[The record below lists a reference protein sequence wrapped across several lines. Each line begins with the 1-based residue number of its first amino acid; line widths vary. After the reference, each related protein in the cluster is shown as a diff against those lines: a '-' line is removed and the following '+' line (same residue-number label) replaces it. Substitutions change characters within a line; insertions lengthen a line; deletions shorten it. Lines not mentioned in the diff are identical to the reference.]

1 VPDPVQDALKAHAA
15 AVDQTVLRFLSD
27 LEHVI
32 AIAQGDLQSAMLT
45 GLTLDTEHRVT
56 QTLANQKLI
65 RRIPTLWQQAL
76 DDAGLEKIVDRYMA
90 AFPQQIPAFRTIIET
105 VNQQAKEPL
114 PLPNFTAADQQYFKS
129 LQLSAGSDVASV
141 VENAAT
147 GVITKTA
154 FSLGTIAFKD
164 LVQRI
169 TDSTDAS
176 KAQAETL
183 ADTSLMGFYRS
194 VAANAYDKIQEKVD
208 RPILYDWMGP
218 NDKVTSAK
226 CSALLAASKK
236 QPLTREEID
245 QLRPYPG
252 SPGPVFVY
260 GFHYNCRHSFVIST
274 RMSLQT

>member
-27 LEHVI
+27 LEHVV
-32 AIAQGDLQSAMLT
+32 AIAQGDLSTSLLT

-65 RRIPTLWQQAL
+65 RRIPSLWQRAL

-90 AFPQQIPAFRTIIET
+90 AFPQQIPAFRTILET

-154 FSLGTIAFKD
+154 FSLGTIGFKD

-176 KAQAETL
+176 KARAETL

-194 VAANAYDKIQEKVD
+194 VAANAYEKIEDKID
-208 RPILYDWMGP
+208 RPILYDYLGP
-218 NDKVTSAK
+218 DDFITRPACHEWLTHSR
-226 CSALLAASKK
+226 K
-236 QPLTREEID
+236 QPFTREEVAYLSAGPK
-245 QLRPYPG
+245 Q
-252 SPGPVFVY
+252 PGPPLIF
-260 GFHYNCRHSFVIST
+260 GGGYNCRHSFVISL
-274 RMSLQT
+274 RMSLP